1 MQDREVINI
10 RINGANNGGL
20 LSAFDGL
27 PAFAPF
33 SLVTKDVDKP
43 FVTLEV
49 RSLVHSA
56 CISSVGSSAEF
67 TCMHLSQCVQ
77 EWAESPALYHSLFTQ
92 KFGKRFVTAEVCN
105 SVHKACISS
114 VLVFC

>member
-1 MQDREVINI
+1 MNTATLLQCYLTWAYKAEISLTAMQDREVINI

-20 LSAFDGL
+20 LSAIDGL

-49 RSLVHSA
+49 RSSIH
-56 CISSVGSSAEF
+56 F
-67 TCMHLSQCVQ
+67 RT
-77 EWAESPALYHSLFTQ
+77 
-92 KFGKRFVTAEVCN
+92 
-105 SVHKACISS
+105 
-114 VLVFC
+114 VFC

>member
-20 LSAFDGL
+20 LSAIDGL

-33 SLVTKDVDKP
+33 SLVTKDVNKP

-49 RSLVHSA
+49 RSFARVP
-56 CISSVGSSAEF
+56 CITSVRSSADF
-67 TCMHLSQCVQ
+67 TCMHLSHRAQ
-77 EWAESPALYHSLFTQ
+77 EWAESMSPAL
-92 KFGKRFVTAEVCN
+92 
-105 SVHKACISS
+105 
-114 VLVFC
+114 